1 MQSCQQKNGQRT
13 QKIVQK
19 KKSAFKFIENQT
31 TATFFLT
38 CHIRQGKFMLLSCD
52 KDTVTQSLILLERV

>member
-13 QKIVQK
+13 QKLVQK

-31 TATFFLT
+31 AATFF
-38 CHIRQGKFMLLSCD
+38 
-52 KDTVTQSLILLERV
+52 